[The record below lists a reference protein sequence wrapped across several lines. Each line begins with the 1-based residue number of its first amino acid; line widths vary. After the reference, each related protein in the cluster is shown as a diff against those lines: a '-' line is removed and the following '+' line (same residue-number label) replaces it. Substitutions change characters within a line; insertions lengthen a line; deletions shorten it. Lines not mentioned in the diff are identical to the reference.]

1 MTNGRSTVLVP
12 APGRDGSGEGED
24 IREVKPP
31 VAIPSAWGWMA
42 PVLIGLAVAL
52 VAGLLLAAWRRR
64 RQRVAALTEV
74 IIPPHVRARER
85 LRRALELIGQPK
97 PFCIAIS
104 HGLRVYLEE
113 RFQLRAP
120 ERTTE
125 EFLDELQLSPRLTLR
140 QKESL
145 GDFLARCDLV
155 KFARH
160 EPREP
165 GLRELF
171 DAAMRLVDETA
182 AAEVEAGETEAQ
194 AMGAARSG

>member
-1 MTNGRSTVLVP
+1 MTNAGSTVLVP
-12 APGRDGSGEGED
+12 APGRDGSGGGED

-31 VAIPSAWGWMA
+31 VAIPSVWAWLG

-52 VAGLLLAAWRRR
+52 VAALLVWYWRAPAGRR
-64 RQRVAALTEV
+64 TAALPAV

-85 LRRALELIGQPK
+85 LRGALELIGQPK

-125 EFLDELQLSPRLTLR
+125 EFLDELQSSPRLSLR

-145 GDFLARCDLV
+145 GEFLVRCDLV

-160 EPREP
+160 EPGEP
-165 GLRELF
+165 ELRETVRGG
-171 DAAMRLVDETA
+171 DAV
-182 AAEVEAGETEAQ
+182 G
-194 AMGAARSG
+194 G

>member
-1 MTNGRSTVLVP
+1 MTNAGSTVLVP
-12 APGRDGSGEGED
+12 PPGSEGPGAGAD

-31 VAIPSAWGWMA
+31 VAIPSAWAWVG
-42 PVLIGLAVAL
+42 PILIALAVGL
-52 VAGLLLAAWRRR
+52 VAGLLLAVWRRR
-64 RQRVAALTEV
+64 KRLALAVPVV
-74 IIPPHVRARER
+74 IIPPHIRARER
-85 LRRALELIGQPK
+85 LRGALELIGQPK

-125 EFLDELQLSPRLTLR
+125 EFLDELQLSPRLSLR

-145 GDFLARCDLV
+145 GEFLEQCDLV

-160 EPREP
+160 EPGEAE
-165 GLRELF
+165 LRELF
-171 DAAMRLVDETA
+171 ESAMRLVDETA
-182 AAEVEAGETEAQ
+182 AEEEEAGDGVTTGVMES
-194 AMGAARSG
+194 R